1 MEIHQLRYFCAVAS
15 TGSFTKAAQQ
25 EGIAQPSMSQQIVRL
40 EESLGS
46 KLFDRLGRGVRLTE
60 SGRTLLPQ
68 ALEILRQVNGARTK
82 LEALRQNVGGRL
94 TIGCIPTITPYYLAD
109 KLEEFAQ
116 HYPEVELRLIEEI
129 TPNLVSLAQ
138 GGELDVAV
146 VSPPVNNPDIVCSDL
161 FREPIL
167 VAVGCNHRLAKEASI
182 CLPHLA
188 QEKLLLLK
196 EGHCF
201 RNNALRLCQ
210 GARVNFV
217 SVFESNQLS
226 SILSLVSAGFGISLV
241 PQMAAKPHEGCV
253 FLPLERESHRRIG
266 YMRARRHALGSAQKA
281 FIGWL
286 RAIARNQNG
295 TLHA

>member
-1 MEIHQLRYFCAVAS
+1 
-15 TGSFTKAAQQ
+15 
-25 EGIAQPSMSQQIVRL
+25 MSQQIVRL

-60 SGRTLLPQ
+60 SGQTLLPQ

-82 LEALRQNVGGRL
+82 LEALRQDVGGRL
-94 TIGCIPTITPYYLAD
+94 VIGCIPTITPYFLAE
-109 KLEEFAQ
+109 KLKDFARQ
-116 HYPEVELRLIEEI
+116 YPEVDVRLTEEI

-138 GGELDVAV
+138 GGELDIAV
-146 VSPPVNNPDIVCSDL
+146 ISPPVNNPDIVCSDL

-167 VAVGCNHRLAKEASI
+167 VAVGSDHRLAKEARI

-188 QEKLLLLK
+188 EEKLLLLK

-226 SILSLVSAGFGISLV
+226 SILSMVAAGFGISLV
-241 PQMAAKPHEGCV
+241 PRMAAVPHEGCM
-253 FLPLERESHRRIG
+253 FLPLERESYRRIG

-286 RAIARNQNG
+286 RAIARNQGRPLNV
-295 TLHA
+295 